1 MCSTEEDRA
10 LLHRSREAEL
20 VESGA
25 EVESVVESVVRG
37 EEKPI
42 GCGSDDEN
50 EEVSGGGAQEE
61 AGVSVKQAEGRVP
74 GFGDKANSNDDIS
87 GEHESVIATGSFHSA
102 TSDDRHDIDYLA
114 RKKGNLFWKLIGG
127 QPFLDFV
134 ERVLF
139 IYFL

>member
-1 MCSTEEDRA
+1 MCSTEEDSA

-42 GCGSDDEN
+42 GCGGDDEN

-61 AGVSVKQAEGRVP
+61 AGVSVEQAEGRVP
-74 GFGDKANSNDDIS
+74 GFGDKANSSDDIS

-114 RKKGNLFWKLIGG
+114 RKKGNLF
-127 QPFLDFV
+127 
-134 ERVLF
+134 
-139 IYFL
+139 